1 MDSKYNMFDLFTAS
15 FIHTKKILF
24 GENRKKIWLYFVY
37 TLILSGVLFGIEPDM
52 VRICKIYIN
61 MFKDMLKDALCSF
74 NTCSLISCDF
84 PLDNL
89 LSITDDFLK
98 TISNIVQNPDIEKY
112 INNFITV
119 LGIFLLISVLLI
131 FFCIFRGKLMLI
143 YSLSTNKEDAY
154 NWRKLWTRFS
164 QSGDYCSLI
173 FSFIFCICLSFS
185 WLIGHFC
192 IYPMLDKV
200 VNNFKD
206 TFTLEIV
213 SKNFVS
219 MFLNILS
226 FSICCLFILSLFYA
240 FFVLYIYLVLPIM
253 AKKDE
258 KIKFFED
265 YKIFWNSLK
274 KDFWKKILYIIC
286 AGIII
291 FVTSSL
297 FRIAFAGVQGV
308 INIIFSFIDLFINSP
323 YSSLVAYG
331 IFYLVIYLPVI
342 LFLNVPAGVY
352 YTSLQIMLF
361 SYIFPEHALLKP
373 VINDNGKVIGTECL
387 L

>member
-1 MDSKYNMFDLFTAS
+1 
-15 FIHTKKILF
+15 
-24 GENRKKIWLYFVY
+24 
-37 TLILSGVLFGIEPDM
+37 
-52 VRICKIYIN
+52 
-61 MFKDMLKDALCSF
+61 
-74 NTCSLISCDF
+74 
-84 PLDNL
+84 
-89 LSITDDFLK
+89 
-98 TISNIVQNPDIEKY
+98 
-112 INNFITV
+112 
-119 LGIFLLISVLLI
+119 
-131 FFCIFRGKLMLI
+131 
-143 YSLSTNKEDAY
+143 
-154 NWRKLWTRFS
+154 
-164 QSGDYCSLI
+164 
-173 FSFIFCICLSFS
+173 
-185 WLIGHFC
+185 
-192 IYPMLDKV
+192 
-200 VNNFKD
+200 
-206 TFTLEIV
+206 
-213 SKNFVS
+213 
-219 MFLNILS
+219 
-226 FSICCLFILSLFYA
+226 
-240 FFVLYIYLVLPIM
+240 M
-253 AKKDE
+253 AEKKDE